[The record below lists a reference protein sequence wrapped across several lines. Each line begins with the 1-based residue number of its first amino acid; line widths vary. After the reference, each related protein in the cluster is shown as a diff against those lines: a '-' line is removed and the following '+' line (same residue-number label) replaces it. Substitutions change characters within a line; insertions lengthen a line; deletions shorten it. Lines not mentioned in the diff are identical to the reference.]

1 MGCSQSKA
9 TDQVVEPHTA
19 PSSECGKASMDAT
32 FIEVLIA
39 DQPDAEELSQSVP
52 ADGEAPLPAE
62 EVAEDP
68 EVAPVQEEEEEPAQV
83 EAHVEDE
90 VAEEYT
96 VVEEEPTAE
105 EPPVESEVEVAEVG
119 EKSAV
124 PGSTFSFV
132 AEKVTFQLGIAF
144 YNFDGSNGEEP
155 AKAVHLSKRY
165 SDFKVLHAKMAK
177 LMDGSALPALPL
189 TSFLQG
195 RNDPALLEERE
206 AMFVKMLNTIAQHP
220 AGSRSDT
227 FAAFLA

>member
-1 MGCSQSKA
+1 MGCNQSKV
-9 TDQVVEPHTA
+9 TDHVVEPHTA

-39 DQPDAEELSQSVP
+39 DQPDAEELSKSVP
-52 ADGEAPLPAE
+52 ADE
-62 EVAEDP
+62 EVADVPVEDP
-68 EVAPVQEEEEEPAQV
+68 ETAPVQEEEDEPVQV
-83 EAHVEDE
+83 EAEED
-90 VAEEYT
+90 T

-105 EPPVESEVEVAEVG
+105 EPPVESEVEVADVG

-124 PGSTFSFV
+124 PNSTFDFV
-132 AEKVTFQLGIAF
+132 ADKVTFQLGIAF

-155 AKAVHLSKRY
+155 AKTLHLSKRY
-165 SDFKVLHAKMAK
+165 SDFKVLHTEMSK

-195 RNDPALLEERE
+195 RNNRALLEERE
-206 AMFVKMLNTIAQHP
+206 TVFVKMLNAIAQHP
-220 AGSRSDT
+220 AGAQSGA